1 MRLRRP
7 RTTWETLELNR
18 REPPGVINPDF
29 SIPAASYSLRAD
41 HPCLH
46 CGWEKGDYMKRRLRG
61 WRFGAMATLALLVVV
76 VAGASVGQSALSGAD
91 QSGVLI
97 SGTTDTVTN
106 IDPAGNYDFGSA
118 TLGYNLLEHLYDA
131 RNGSKIVPSLATNCS
146 PAGSTKTWRC
156 NLRRGVKFHDGSD
169 FDSTDVKVSFDRVI
183 KINDPSGISSLLSN
197 LKSVTTNGRYTVTFN
212 LKAPQSTWR
221 FILASGAGGIVP
233 STYSAN
239 KLQANN
245 QTQVGTG
252 PYKLTKYTPGQ
263 QAVFE
268 RFDDYWGPKARN
280 EGLIV
285 RYYSKSS
292 TMKLALQR
300 GEIDMAFQTFTPT
313 ELTSLGK
320 AKGVRVYQGQGA
332 VIRYLVMNVVREPFD
347 NIAVRR
353 AVAYMMPRQAIA
365 SRVYRGTVKPLYS
378 MPPAG
383 LPGHIDAFAS
393 RYGRSPNVAAAK
405 RELQRA
411 GLQTPFP
418 IEVWWTPTHYG
429 DASAD
434 EYAEMKRGLEKGGV
448 FKVTL
453 KSTEWAQYSDALGN
467 QYNAFQLGWFPD
479 YPDPENYVLS
489 FYQEENF
496 TANGYKSAKMSAL
509 LKQEQA
515 AKTESRRL
523 AIIRQIQQLAAQDVP
538 IIPYWQGN
546 MIAVGRSNVR
556 GIPGTLDAAFIMR
569 YWKLSKS

>member
-1 MRLRRP
+1 
-7 RTTWETLELNR
+7 
-18 REPPGVINPDF
+18 
-29 SIPAASYSLRAD
+29 
-41 HPCLH
+41 
-46 CGWEKGDYMKRRLRG
+46 MKRR
-61 WRFGAMATLALLVVV
+61 ATSRRLVALASFVLLAVIGG
-76 VAGASVGQSALSGAD
+76 AGASQSALGGSA

-97 SGTTDTVTN
+97 AGTTDSVTN
-106 IDPAGNYDFGSA
+106 IDPAGNYDYGSF
-118 TLGYNLLEHLYDA
+118 TLGVNMLEHLYDA
-131 RNGSKIVPSLATNCS
+131 RNGSKIVPSLATSCA

-156 NLRRGVKFHDGSD
+156 SLRRGVKFHDGSD
-169 FDSTDVKVSFDRVI
+169 FDSADVKFSFDRVLKI
-183 KINDPSGISSLLSN
+183 KDPSGISSLLSN
-197 LKSVTTNGRYTVTFN
+197 LKSVRTNGRYGVTFN

-233 STYSAN
+233 STYPAN

-245 QTQVGTG
+245 QPQIGTG
-252 PYKLTKYTPGQ
+252 PYKLVRYTPGQ

-268 RFDDYWGPKARN
+268 RFDDYWGPAAKN
-280 EGLIV
+280 EGLII
-285 RYYSKSS
+285 RYYAKSS
-292 TMKLALQR
+292 TMKLALER

-313 ELTSLGK
+313 ELASLAK
-320 AKGVRVYQGQGA
+320 ARNVRVYQGQGA
-332 VIRYLVMNVVREPFD
+332 VIRYLVLNVAREPFN

-353 AVAYMMPRQAIA
+353 AVAYMIPRQAIA

-411 GLQTPFP
+411 GLDMPFP

-434 EYAEMKRGLEKGGV
+434 EYAEMKRGLERGGV

-453 KSTEWAQYSDALGN
+453 KSAEWAQYSDALGT

-489 FYQEENF
+489 FYQEDNF
-496 TANGYKSAKMSAL
+496 TANGYVNQRMFAL
-509 LKQEQA
+509 LAQEQA
-515 AKTESRRL
+515 AKTEAKRL
-523 AIIRQIQQLAAQDVP
+523 AIIRQIQRIAAADAP

-546 MIAVGRSNVR
+546 MIAAARTNVR
-556 GIPGTLDAAFIMR
+556 GIPSTLDAAFIMR